1 MRARPRPSSVLEGER
16 DVADK
21 LNLLDS
27 FPTLALNVAGGGTV
41 TLPED
46 ISTPYAIV
54 LFYRGHW

>member
-1 MRARPRPSSVLEGER
+1 M
-16 DVADK
+16 ADK

-27 FPTLALNVAGGGTV
+27 FPTLQLNIVGGGSV
-41 TLPED
+41 TLPDD

>member
-1 MRARPRPSSVLEGER
+1 LANLREETV
-16 DVADK
+16 VADK

-27 FPTLALNVAGGGTV
+27 FPTLKLNAAGGGSF
-41 TLPED
+41 TLPDD